1 MRQDVL
7 EGPDGAGRGVAGMD
21 EGLVQGELRG
31 PDLEVLLDGE
41 EILVDPGA
49 FDGVFEDGG
58 VEPAGGGGDVVVVE
72 VDGEPGGLPAVVSVM
87 AAPVARVRSSAV
99 RR

>member
-58 VEPAGGGGDVVVVE
+58 VEPAGGGAMWSSWKWTVNRGVS
-72 VDGEPGGLPAVVSVM
+72 PAVVSVM